1 MKEPKKT
8 SSLAAMSLKNA
19 MKKYPSVADLGAGAR
34 RRLPRFAFD
43 YLDGGAGDEGG
54 LATNRAAFNAV
65 QFVPDYLEQ
74 REAPDLSAEIFGRSF
89 GMPLGVAP
97 VGLSGLIWPR
107 AAEYLA
113 AAAKAANIP
122 FCLSAM
128 ATSSIEKIGAI
139 AGDHAWFQLY
149 PLADH
154 GTEKELLDRA
164 KAAGFGA
171 LLVTVDMPTTR
182 RGLREIKNG
191 MTVPPKLSLNN
202 MARIALNPSW
212 ALATLAAG
220 PPKFESLMPYFP
232 PGANYQSVAEMI
244 SGLLARHIGWPEIE
258 ALRKAWDGPMIVK
271 GLLSA
276 SDAEHCARL
285 GVDAVLLSNHGG
297 RQSESLVHPLD
308 MIDAV
313 RASTDGALNLFVDS
327 GARSGLDVARAL
339 ARGADFVFLGR
350 AFMYAVAAMGAPGGA
365 HAVELLGLELAQILG
380 QIGCPDIASLP
391 RFLHAQGTGEG

>member
-1 MKEPKKT
+1 
-8 SSLAAMSLKNA
+8 MSQNNP
-19 MKKYPSVADLGAGAR
+19 MKKYPSIPDLRSGAQAR
-34 RRLPRFAFD
+34 MPRFAFD

-54 LATNRAAFNAV
+54 LANNRAAFHQV

-74 REAPDLSAEIFGRSF
+74 RSDPETATEIFGRSYA
-89 GMPLGVAP
+89 MPFGVAP

-113 AAAKAANIP
+113 ATAKEANIP

-139 AGDHAWFQLY
+139 AGEHAWFQLY

-154 GTEKELLDRA
+154 GHEKELLDRA
-164 KAAGFGA
+164 KAAGFSA
-171 LLVTVDMPTTR
+171 LLVTVDTPTTR

-202 MARIALNPSW
+202 LSRIALNPSW

-220 PPKFESLMPYFP
+220 PPRFESLLPYFP
-232 PGANYQSVAEMI
+232 AGANYASVSEMI
-244 SGLLARHIGWPEIE
+244 SGLLARMIGWPEIE
-258 ALRKAWDGPMIVK
+258 ALRKHWDGPMIVK
-271 GLLSA
+271 GLLSET
-276 SDAEHCARL
+276 DIEHCARL
-285 GVDAVLLSNHGG
+285 GLDAVLLSNHGG

-308 MIDAV
+308 MIDDI
-313 RASTDGALNLFVDS
+313 RARIGDELKLFVDS

-350 AFMYAVAAMGAPGGA
+350 AFMYGVAALGKPGAA
-365 HAVELLGLELAQILG
+365 HAAELLRTELIQIMG

-391 RFLHAQGTGEG
+391 QFLRTQGNRGG

>member
-1 MKEPKKT
+1 MNEPKKT

-350 AFMYAVAAMGAPGGA
+350 AFMYAVAAMGAPGAA

>member
-1 MKEPKKT
+1 
-8 SSLAAMSLKNA
+8 MSQQNI
-19 MKKYPSVADLGAGAR
+19 MKKYPSIPDLRSGAQA
-34 RRLPRFAFD
+34 RLPRFAFD

-54 LATNRAAFNAV
+54 LAYNRAAFRQV

-74 REAPDLSAEIFGRSF
+74 RSAPDTATEMFGRSYA
-89 GMPLGVAP
+89 MPFGVAP
-97 VGLSGLIWPR
+97 LGLSGLIWPR

-113 AAAKAANIP
+113 AAAREANIP

-139 AGDHAWFQLY
+139 AGAHAWFQLY

-154 GTEKELLDRA
+154 GHEIELLDRA
-164 KAAGFGA
+164 KAAGFSA
-171 LLVTVDMPTTR
+171 LLVTVDTPTTR

-191 MTVPPKLSLNN
+191 MSVPPKLTLNN
-202 MARIALNPSW
+202 MARIGLNPSW

-220 PPKFESLMPYFP
+220 PPKFESLLPYFP
-232 PGANYQSVAEMI
+232 AGANFTTIAEMI
-244 SGLLARHIGWPEIE
+244 SGLLARMIGWPEID
-258 ALRKAWDGPMIVK
+258 ALRKHWDGPMIVK

-285 GVDAVLLSNHGG
+285 GIDAVLLSNHGG

-308 MIDAV
+308 MIDGI
-313 RASTDGALNLFVDS
+313 RARNDDDLKLFVDS
-327 GARSGLDVARAL
+327 GARSGVDVARAL

-350 AFMYAVAAMGAPGGA
+350 AFMYGVAALGAPGAA
-365 HAVELLGLELAQILG
+365 HAAELLGLELGQILG
-380 QIGCPDIASLP
+380 QIGCPDIPSLP
-391 RFLHAQGTGEG
+391 GFLHPADRGE

>member
-1 MKEPKKT
+1 
-8 SSLAAMSLKNA
+8 MS
-19 MKKYPSVADLGAGAR
+19 MKKYPSVPDLAAAAR

-43 YLDGGAGDEGG
+43 YLDGGAGDEKG
-54 LATNRAAFNAV
+54 LMRNRAAFDAV
-65 QFVPDYLEQ
+65 QFVPGYLEP
-74 REAPDLSAEIFGRSF
+74 RGEPDLRTEMFARPYA
-89 GMPLGVAP
+89 MPLGVAP

-113 AAAKAANIP
+113 AAAKKAGIP

-139 AGDHAWFQLY
+139 ARDHGWFQLY

-164 KAAGFGA
+164 KEAGFSA
-171 LLVTVDMPTTR
+171 LLVTVDTPTTR
-182 RGLREIKNG
+182 RNLREIKNG
-191 MTVPPKLSLNN
+191 MTVPPKLSLAN
-202 MARIALNPSW
+202 MSRIALNPTW

-220 PPKFESLMPYFP
+220 PPRFETLTPYFP
-232 PGANYQSVAEMI
+232 PGANYTTVAEMI
-244 SGLLARHIGWPEIE
+244 SGLLARSIGWPEIE
-258 ALRKAWDGPMIVK
+258 ALRKHWSGPMIVK

-276 SDAEHCARL
+276 SDAEHCLAI
-285 GVDAVLLSNHGG
+285 GVDALLLSNHGG

-308 MIDAV
+308 MIDEIGE
-313 RASTDGALNLFVDS
+313 RTRGELKLFLDS
-327 GARSGLDVARAL
+327 GARSGLDVARAM

-350 AFMYAVAAMGAPGGA
+350 AFMYGVAALGEAGAA
-365 HAVELLGLELAQILG
+365 HAVELLRLELEQILG

-391 RFLHAQGTGEG
+391 RFVAKEAGPE

>member
-1 MKEPKKT
+1 MWAKHQ
-8 SSLAAMSLKNA
+8 
-19 MKKYPSVADLGAGAR
+19 AR
-34 RRLPRFAFD
+34 HSR
-43 YLDGGAGDEGG
+43 
-54 LATNRAAFNAV
+54 NQQAV
-65 QFVPDYLEQ
+65 
-74 REAPDLSAEIFGRSF
+74 
-89 GMPLGVAP
+89 
-97 VGLSGLIWPR
+97 
-107 AAEYLA
+107 
-113 AAAKAANIP
+113 
-122 FCLSAM
+122 
-128 ATSSIEKIGAI
+128 
-139 AGDHAWFQLY
+139 
-149 PLADH
+149 
-154 GTEKELLDRA
+154 
-164 KAAGFGA
+164 
-171 LLVTVDMPTTR
+171 
-182 RGLREIKNG
+182 
-191 MTVPPKLSLNN
+191 
-202 MARIALNPSW
+202 
-212 ALATLAAG
+212 
-220 PPKFESLMPYFP
+220 
-232 PGANYQSVAEMI
+232 
-244 SGLLARHIGWPEIE
+244 HIGWPEIE

-327 GARSGLDVARAL
+327 GARPGLDVARAL